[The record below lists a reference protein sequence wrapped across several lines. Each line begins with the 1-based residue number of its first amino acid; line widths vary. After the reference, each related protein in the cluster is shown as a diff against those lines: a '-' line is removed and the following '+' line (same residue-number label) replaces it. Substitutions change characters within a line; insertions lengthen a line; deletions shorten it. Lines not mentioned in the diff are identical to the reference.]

1 MKTLLLVANVDWFV
15 ISHRLGIV
23 QEAAKQGWKVYVAA
37 EDTGRSHEISQ
48 KGVEFIDFRFSRSG
62 TNPLEELKTLKKFK
76 DLYKKVKPDVVHQ
89 VTLKPII
96 YGSIAAKQLGIK
108 GVVNAVSGLG
118 YTFTSGRQ
126 GMVQKLMLKMMKYG
140 LKRPNLAI
148 IFQNGDDQEI
158 LTKLGAIQPSN
169 KIFRIKGSGVD
180 LNKFEEKPF
189 PSFEKI
195 RVVLPARM
203 LWDKGVKEFC
213 LATDRLKEKYQT
225 KVVFILAGM
234 ADSDNK
240 AGVPESYLL
249 EQMDGEYLQWIGHQS
264 DMVAVYENSHIVVL
278 PSYREGMPKTLIE
291 ACAIGRPIVTTD
303 AVGCKECVDEG
314 INGYKVPV
322 GSVLEL
328 AQAIEKLITNQ
339 EDILTMGKAG
349 RLKAENEFDVKNVI
363 QTHLD
368 IYNEVLNSAVK

>member
-37 EDTGRSHEISQ
+37 EDTGRGSEINQ
-48 KGVEFIDFRFSRSG
+48 NGVEFIDFRFSRSG

-76 DLYKKVKPDVVHQ
+76 DLYKRVNPDVVHQ

-118 YTFTSGRQ
+118 YTFTGGRQ
-126 GMVQKLMLKMMKYG
+126 GVVQKLMLKMMKYG
-140 LKRPNLAI
+140 LNRPNSAI

-158 LTKLGAIQPSN
+158 LTKLGAVHVNN
-169 KIFRIKGSGVD
+169 KCYRIKGSGVD
-180 LNKFEEKPF
+180 LNRFSEKPF

-195 RVVLPARM
+195 KIVLPARM

-213 LATDRLKEKYQT
+213 LAADRLKEKYQT

-249 EQMDGEYLQWIGHQS
+249 EQADGKYVKWIGHQS
-264 DMVAVYENSHIVVL
+264 DMVAVYENCHIVVL

-314 INGYKVPV
+314 ENGYKVPV
-322 GSVLEL
+322 QSILEL
-328 AQAIEKLITNQ
+328 TQAIEKLITNQ
-339 EDILTMGKAG
+339 DDILKMGKAG
-349 RLKAENEFDVKNVI
+349 RVKAEREFDVENVI
-363 QTHLD
+363 QTHLE
-368 IYNEVLNSAVK
+368 IYNDVLNSAV